1 MIALRTLERILS
13 IMKNSYPLITKLLL
27 FLSIFRIP
35 SNIFFL
41 PFEMIFRST
50 WFLII
55 NCSIKYLRYSWN
67 NIFHIYE
74 NTKINEVFSKL
85 SHHSEEISTEKFLQF
100 FSSHFTFHPDSSITF
115 KLNYARY
122 ITDNQTKRYSQRFDN
137 TLNSLS
143 TYNSPRAI
151 YLPSVSG
158 ARTFGV
164 GQEGKDESS
173 SKARHWKRTKGS
185 ELSRQKRENN
195 RTRFVDGA
203 SRDNDN
209 GGRKGAVPRMSP
221 QPSIVPLLVVL
232 VPLKDT
238 VSQDAV
244 EDKRATL
251 SRARIV
257 HGLAAR
263 IFQESI
269 LYLPTLDSSKHPLP
283 LGGRKPS
290 HVADSSVIGE
300 KSRPICW
307 RDVLNDP
314 WNCFY
319 QSVRILTIFTAISPS
334 FFYVRVF
341 VTRVFERIVRYG
353 PGFQRKEERRR
364 ILDYFFR
371 ENCFGFKGLV

>member
-13 IMKNSYPLITKLLL
+13 IMKSSYPLITKLLL
-27 FLSIFRIP
+27 FLSISRIP

-41 PFEMIFRST
+41 SFEVIFRST

-85 SHHSEEISTEKFLQF
+85 SHHSEEINTEKFLQF

-209 GGRKGAVPRMSP
+209 GGRKGGGSKDVPSTFDCPSP
-221 QPSIVPLLVVL
+221 RCPCPVERHGIAGRCRGQTSDVISRENRPRSRSEDFPGKYLVSSNAWFLETSPSIGGAEAIPRREFFGYWGEISANLL
-232 VPLKDT
+232 T
-238 VSQDAV
+238 
-244 EDKRATL
+244 
-251 SRARIV
+251 
-257 HGLAAR
+257 
-263 IFQESI
+263 
-269 LYLPTLDSSKHPLP
+269 
-283 LGGRKPS
+283 
-290 HVADSSVIGE
+290 
-300 KSRPICW
+300 W
-307 RDVLNDP
+307 R
-314 WNCFY
+314 
-319 QSVRILTIFTAISPS
+319 T
-334 FFYVRVF
+334 
-341 VTRVFERIVRYG
+341 
-353 PGFQRKEERRR
+353 
-364 ILDYFFR
+364 
-371 ENCFGFKGLV
+371 